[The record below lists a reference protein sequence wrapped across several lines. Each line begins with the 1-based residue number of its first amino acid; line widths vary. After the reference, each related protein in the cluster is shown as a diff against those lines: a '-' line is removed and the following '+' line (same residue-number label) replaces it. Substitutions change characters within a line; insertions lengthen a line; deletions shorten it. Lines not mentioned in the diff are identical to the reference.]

1 MSSRMKPWAA
11 LAAALLA
18 LSAPAPAQTGH
29 AAGGSQIA
37 AEPLGGAREFVVGLP
52 SSHRLFSAY
61 SGIYGKHDGFAVRAV
76 KAVCAE
82 IGIKCRLVYASYR
95 ELDYLVSAG
104 RVDFAAGFF
113 AEGRYGFN
121 FRMTSYLI
129 KAHPVIV
136 SLNSNI
142 PFASQSELSG
152 LNYGVRFGTDEQR
165 ALDDARAV
173 RRIAYYTVYGS
184 YEEMFEA
191 LEQGRVDAL
200 FIDNLTAFG
209 MMSQGR
215 EDCYLATDKLGI
227 YPKGESDAFVLAT
240 ARGAGL
246 QRVLDAA
253 VGRLRGNGTFNS
265 IALNYFPFQAGG
277 L

>member
-1 MSSRMKPWAA
+1 MKPWAA
-11 LAAALLA
+11 LAAAILA
-18 LSAPAPAQTGH
+18 LSSPGLAQASQ
-29 AAGGSQIA
+29 AASERPVA
-37 AEPLGGAREFVVGLP
+37 SREFVVGLP
-52 SSHRLFSAY
+52 SSHRLFSAF

-113 AEGRYGFN
+113 AGGRYGFN

-136 SLNSNI
+136 SLDSNVA
-142 PFASQSELSG
+142 FASQAVLSG

-165 ALDDARAV
+165 ALDEARTFH
-173 RRIAYYTVYGS
+173 RIAYYTVYGS

-191 LEQGRVDAL
+191 LELGRVDAL
-200 FIDNLTAFG
+200 FLDNLTAFG
-209 MMSQGR
+209 MMAHGR
-215 EDCYLATDKLGI
+215 EDCYLAPDKLGI
-227 YPKGESDAFVLAT
+227 YQQGESDSFVLAT

-253 VGRLRGNGTFNS
+253 VARLRGNGTFNS
-265 IALNYFPFQAGG
+265 IALNYFPFQADG